1 MIAAQGRPPFEM
13 RCGHRAT
20 CCECVARLQQGCCPI
35 CRAEIF
41 PGGGATAAD
50 PTPGLTADAVAAA
63 MQEGEEEEDEEGEEE
78 VRGSLQGSDADS
90 DADDNEGDIEGD
102 GPGTRVKY
110 KME

>member
-13 RCGHRAT
+13 RCGHRVT

-35 CRAEIF
+35 CRAAIF
-41 PGGGATAAD
+41 PEGGAAAAD
-50 PTPGLTADAVAAA
+50 PAPGLTADAVAAA
-63 MQEGEEEEDEEGEEE
+63 MQEGEEGEEE

-102 GPGTRVKY
+102 GPGTRVKC
-110 KME
+110 KMD